1 MLRFFGYLFA
11 VGFILFGAAAAVA
24 GYVVWKVS
32 GELPD
37 YRQLAEYEPPVMTRV
52 HAADGTLIAEYARE
66 RRLYVPVSQIP
77 KLVINAFLSA
87 EDKSF
92 YQHGGLDITGIA
104 KAVLTNAE
112 NYVNGGGH
120 MVGASTITQQV
131 AKNFLLTNERTLDRK
146 LKEALLAMRIEQTY
160 SKDKILELYLNEIY
174 LGFGAYGV
182 AAAALN
188 YFDKPLNELS
198 LAEVAYLAALPKAP
212 SNYHPTRYTQR
223 AIERRNWVLQQ
234 MAANGFV
241 THEAAEAAMK
251 EPLAISSRGNGEE
264 LFSAEY
270 FSEEVRREVLDLYG
284 EKKLYDG
291 GLSIRTTL
299 QPALQ
304 IYARQALIRGL
315 LKFDRAR
322 GYRGPVKQIALDG
335 DWGKALAEMEVP
347 ADIAPWQLAVV
358 LATDPKEATIGLRP
372 QRLVGG
378 AIAKQRDTGTV
389 PLKLLSWARALT
401 NRGLGPQVKSVE
413 QVLKPGDVIY
423 VAPGDAAGE
432 YHLVQVPEI
441 EGGLVAMDPHTGRVL
456 AMVGGF
462 SYGMS
467 QFNRASQAKRQP
479 GSSFKPF
486 VYAAAL
492 ENGYTPSSVIMDA
505 PIEVRLSN
513 GAVWSP
519 KNYSNKF
526 YGPSTLRRGIELSRN
541 VMTVRL
547 AQDMGLEKV
556 SEIAERFGIY
566 DKMPAMLSTAL
577 GAGETSLLR
586 MTAAFAMLDNGGR
599 RITPTLIDRIQDR
612 YGHTIYRHDDRDCPS
627 CKADQWQNQP
637 EPELSD
643 DREQV
648 INPYTAYQI
657 TSMLEGV
664 VQRGTG
670 KIVSTVGKPL
680 AGKTGTT
687 NDEKDAWF
695 VGYAPDLAVGIYIG
709 YDNPRP
715 MGRGQTGGQL
725 AAPIFADF
733 MKMALK
739 DKPGIPFRIPP
750 GMQLIPINP
759 SNGQRAAYG
768 DANVILEA
776 FKPGEGPPDDTVVIG
791 GQELAHGG
799 AGGVLQLP
807 AQSDGGLSTGT
818 GGLY

>member
-24 GYVVWKVS
+24 GYVVWTMS
-32 GELPD
+32 DELPD
-37 YRQLAEYEPPVMTRV
+37 YRQLAEYEPPVTTRV

-66 RRLYVPVSQIP
+66 RRLYVPVSAIP
-77 KLVINAFLSA
+77 TLVINAFLAA

-92 YQHGGLDITGIA
+92 YQHGGLDPFGIA
-104 KAVLTNAE
+104 RAVVTNVE
-112 NYVNGGGH
+112 NYLHGGGH

-146 LKEALLAMRIEQTY
+146 LKEALLAMRIEQAY

-188 YFDKPLNELS
+188 YFGKSLNDLT
-198 LAEVAYLAALPKAP
+198 LAEAAYLAALPKAP
-212 SNYHPTRYTQR
+212 ANYHPTRYTAR
-223 AIERRNWVLQQ
+223 AVERRNWVLQQ
-234 MAANGFV
+234 MSANGFV
-241 THEAAEAAMK
+241 SREEAEAAMK
-251 EPLAISSRGNGEE
+251 APLAINPRSIGAE

-270 FSEEVRREVLDLYG
+270 FTEEVRREVLELYG

-304 IYARQALIRGL
+304 IYARQVLNRGL
-315 LKFDRAR
+315 VKFDRAR
-322 GYRGPVKQIALDG
+322 GYRGPVKTIDISG
-335 DWGKALAEMEVP
+335 DWGKALADMNAP

-358 LATDPKEATIGLRP
+358 LETTDKEATIGLTP
-372 QRLVGG
+372 KRLVGG
-378 AIAKQRDTGTV
+378 GLEKGRDTGV
-389 PLKLLSWARALT
+389 IPLKLLTWARAAT
-401 NRGLGPQVKSVE
+401 GRGLGPQVKSVE
-413 QVLKPGDVIY
+413 QVLKPGDVVY
-423 VAPGDAAGE
+423 VAPAEEGGIF
-432 YHLVQVPEI
+432 HLVQVPEI

-467 QFNRASQAKRQP
+467 QFNRASQARRQP

-505 PIEVRLSN
+505 PIEVRMAN
-513 GAVWSP
+513 GTIWSP

-556 SEIAERFGIY
+556 SELAERFGIY
-566 DKMPAMLSTAL
+566 DKMPPVLSMAL
-577 GAGETSLLR
+577 GAGETTLMR
-586 MTAAFAMLDNGGR
+586 MTAAFSMLDNGGK
-599 RITPTLIDRIQDR
+599 RINPTLIDRIQDR
-612 YGHTIYRHDDRDCPS
+612 YGHTIYRHDARDCS
-627 CKADQWQNQP
+627 QCKADGWHNQP
-637 EPELSD
+637 EPELVD
-643 DREQV
+643 NREQV
-648 INPYTAYQI
+648 IDPYTAYQI
-657 TSMLEGV
+657 TSMMEGV

-670 KIVSTVGKPL
+670 RIVSKVGKPL

-695 VGYAPDLAVGIYIG
+695 VGYAPDLAVGIYVG

-715 MGRGQTGGQL
+715 MGRGSTGGEI

-733 MKMALK
+733 MKLALK

-750 GMQLIPINP
+750 GVQLIPINP

-776 FKPGEGPPDDTVVIG
+776 FKPGEGPPNDTVVIG
-791 GQELAHGG
+791 GQAVAHGG
-799 AGGVLQLP
+799 GADFSLP
-807 AQSDGGLSTGT
+807 QGDGGLSTGT